1 MGLPVHIVMRL
12 DRYKDSY
19 EQNAKAVEADEGY
32 LTTCSA
38 QGVYHDR
45 NLALRP
51 GAGLRAH

>member
-1 MGLPVHIVMRL
+1 VGLPVHIVMRL